1 MNSLTILLRRMK
13 HQIVFS
19 LLALLCLGATH
30 AQVLIDQTFSIEE
43 YVNDVLLGAGVTA
56 STSPTSA
63 IRSTREWA
71 HHWVFSLESGL
82 VLSSGNAMTLAECN
96 GLDNS
101 LNLGLQ
107 TLICLMWPILCLH

>member
-43 YVNDVLLGAGVTA
+43 YVNDVLLGSGVMA
-56 STSPTSA
+56 SNITYIGDPVQLAEVSDTSGL
-63 IRSTREWA
+63 
-71 HHWVFSLESGL
+71 FSVESGL
-82 VLSSGNAMTLAECN
+82 VRCQEPTSAWLN
-96 GLDNS
+96 GWS
-101 LNLGLQ
+101 
-107 TLICLMWPILCLH
+107 